1 MRMREGKDGGGKGP
15 LLSEGLA
22 LTLSTGATD
31 VLFVPPQPMAFDRY
45 NGVVTGDVT
54 HTLAQAMGTSGLNA
68 PIVATPPSPAGS
80 PGSEDWTWASNEPGS
95 ASSPIPRSS
104 PTPAPS
110 SPATGPTS
118 PTSGTYPRFVFHYHT
133 DTGNPSVQ
141 TDGTTNSLTAQASPQ
156 AVAFGPAPMSGQG
169 VPLAKGSAS
178 QDSDEDS
185 MTTAAAS
192 PSPGLTLWDDTDP
205 ALSSSRTYQ
214 ASSRRLMAWTG
225 TPSYAHWESSGT
237 GGPTGFS
244 TLSGSECP
252 SDGDGCSS
260 SPSTLADILTP
271 TAPDRFSLSA
281 RAAAGIM
288 RRSAK
293 RGRRLPA
300 ELDAA
305 LASLAEV
312 QTALSPNVSGG
323 PEMQA
328 RHSTPDVPSP
338 PSWTVRRITPVE
350 GERLMGW
357 PDGHT
362 IAPSSK
368 ASGRS
373 RSMTTSPG
381 EPTT

>member
-22 LTLSTGATD
+22 LTLATGAMD
-31 VLFVPPQPMAFDRY
+31 VLFIPPQPLQPPVTKPMAFPWQAG
-45 NGVVTGDVT
+45 GVRELMLSDPSE
-54 HTLAQAMGTSGLNA
+54 TLVVGQTMAVL
-68 PIVATPPSPAGS
+68 IPPSPAGS
-80 PGSEDWTWASNEPGS
+80 PGSAGSTWASNEPGS

-118 PTSGTYPRFVFHYHT
+118 PTSETSADWGEWAGGFQCDLVSTPGGISGMLMTSTGTQIPKVVLPPGWT
-133 DTGNPSVQ
+133 
-141 TDGTTNSLTAQASPQ
+141 
-156 AVAFGPAPMSGQG
+156 PMSGQG
-169 VPLAKGSAS
+169 DHRAKASAS
-178 QDSDEDS
+178 PDSDEDS

-225 TPSYAHWESSGT
+225 TPSYAHWETSGT

-252 SDGDGCSS
+252 SDGDACSS

-300 ELDAA
+300 ELEVA
-305 LASLAEV
+305 LNQL
-312 QTALSPNVSGG
+312 G
-323 PEMQA
+323 
-328 RHSTPDVPSP
+328 PSP
-338 PSWTVRRITPVE
+338 SEGTEASSPTDRTPGPTSSSWTVRRITPVE

-362 IAPSSK
+362 IAPRR
-368 ASGRS
+368 GR
-373 RSMTTSPG
+373 
-381 EPTT
+381 

>member
-1 MRMREGKDGGGKGP
+1 MSRRQPTDPTQPTIMRMREGKEGGGKGP

-22 LTLSTGATD
+22 LTLATGAMD
-31 VLFVPPQPMAFDRY
+31 VLFVPPQPMAVSENQR
-45 NGVVTGDVT
+45 GEVLVTPYSRQ
-54 HTLAQAMGTSGLNA
+54 LTSGGGKPGQGYGMVLL
-68 PIVATPPSPAGS
+68 PPSPAGS
-80 PGSEDWTWASNEPGS
+80 QASEDSTWASSEPGS

-104 PTPAPS
+104 LTPAPS
-110 SPATGPTS
+110 SPATGPMY
-118 PTSGTYPRFVFHYHT
+118 PTSA
-133 DTGNPSVQ
+133 PSWTSRVWQ
-141 TDGTTNSLTAQASPQ
+141 TAQLEERWTEVAALGSLRAEQGGSPPL
-156 AVAFGPAPMSGQG
+156 VTIGPALMSGQEG
-169 VPLAKGSAS
+169 HRARGSAS
-178 QDSDEDS
+178 PDSDEDS

-252 SDGDGCSS
+252 SDDDGCSS

-300 ELDAA
+300 ELEVA
-305 LASLAEV
+305 LNQL
-312 QTALSPNVSGG
+312 G
-323 PEMQA
+323 
-328 RHSTPDVPSP
+328 PSP
-338 PSWTVRRITPVE
+338 SEGTEASSPTDRTPGPTSSSWTVRRITPVE

-362 IAPSSK
+362 IAPRR
-368 ASGRS
+368 GR
-373 RSMTTSPG
+373 
-381 EPTT
+381 